1 MKKFGLIGGI
11 GPESSIAYYR
21 LIVKEFQDKLNTK
34 DYPELVMHSINMTEM
49 LSYVYADKLD
59 ELCDFLVT
67 RVDLLES
74 SGVDFAAMASNT
86 PHIVFDQLSERSGIP
101 LISIVEETCKSVKEK
116 GLNRVGLFGTKSTM
130 TAGFYQ
136 ETAKRHGI
144 EMISPGR
151 AEQDYIHEKYMGE
164 LVLNQIIPDTKKKLV
179 DIAKSLVGEASI
191 EGLVL
196 GGTELPLILNQSDLP
211 GLQIFDTTEIHVAA
225 IISEMLS

>member
-1 MKKFGLIGGI
+1 MAGNLVNSQMKKFGLIGGI

-144 EMISPGR
+144 GTIQRRLAWPLR
-151 AEQDYIHEKYMGE
+151 KDDT
-164 LVLNQIIPDTKKKLV
+164 QIR
-179 DIAKSLVGEASI
+179 EAF
-191 EGLVL
+191 
-196 GGTELPLILNQSDLP
+196 
-211 GLQIFDTTEIHVAA
+211 QIFKMQNDYTQGFLLNSAIH
-225 IISEMLS
+225 